1 MIQNVISFVVHIL
14 GCRLTGRMESRYV
27 LKDIEYVFKWRQ
39 DLILYYLITGTE
51 ISFNF
56 DLLCRIEPSPMVA
69 PNDRDR
75 KK

>member
-1 MIQNVISFVVHIL
+1 
-14 GCRLTGRMESRYV
+14 MESRYV